1 MYEYRKKMFPMQE
14 LDTKAISLSQ
24 LYRFRAL
31 LFQPFE
37 KGYSLSQKRTKSI
50 ATVNIPALL
59 CGVYT
64 RTLCSHKMK
73 LLATEYTQR

>member
-1 MYEYRKKMFPMQE
+1 MLLASVSLLEEY
-14 LDTKAISLSQ
+14 
-24 LYRFRAL
+24 YFRAL

-37 KGYSLSQKRTKSI
+37 KGYSLSLKRTKSV

-73 LLATEYTQR
+73 L